1 MGSGTGEAE
10 IRLLVS
16 PQLMGYQLPRS
27 YSTPSQGRHVYC
39 VCLVL
44 ERDPPKDAKKRP
56 LTREMLNE
64 AFSTWVDGPITRDMI
79 ELIMDFRTSR
89 HRSCNAMLCTS
100 IDPLPRTPEA
110 RYAPLGD
117 AAHAATPWQA
127 SGGGQAFE
135 DAMILGA
142 LLGCVRSSD
151 QLSTAFEIFD
161 EVRRPRAQ
169 RILDS
174 SRESDMILC
183 GADQSIGLDVER
195 MRAGLSTRAD
205 LVEDFDLMAYKDT
218 AVEKLIA
225 RLKV

>member
-1 MGSGTGEAE
+1 MDAGRAKQKSGCLCHLSYGTPTR
-10 IRLLVS
+10 IPPPPRVVMCIVS
-16 PQLMGYQLPRS
+16 
-27 YSTPSQGRHVYC
+27 
-39 VCLVL
+39 VL

-64 AFSTWVDGPITRDMI
+64 VFSTWMDGPITRGMI
-79 ELIMDFRTSR
+79 ELIMDQPTPQLQRYALYE
-89 HRSCNAMLCTS
+89 HRSTSTYARGPVCTM
-100 IDPLPRTPEA
+100 
-110 RYAPLGD
+110 GD

-161 EVRRPRAQ
+161 EVRRPRTQ

-174 SRESDMILC
+174 SRESGIRHDSLRGRSVNRLGC
-183 GADQSIGLDVER
+183 GENAAWVINQGRSC
-195 MRAGLSTRAD
+195 
-205 LVEDFDLMAYKDT
+205 
-218 AVEKLIA
+218 
-225 RLKV
+225 